1 MESYVINEE
10 RKWTARQIW
19 GFAEVNGERRFTRK
33 VISWR
38 TGGEEVRRVTLV
50 FDFLGKGA

>member
-19 GFAEVNGERRFTRK
+19 GFAEINGERRFTRK

-38 TGGEEVRRVTLV
+38 IGGEEVRRVTLV